1 MKTIEIPSKDP
12 VTDLAKP
19 VFDVRSDIKK
29 RVSQFKGQV
38 DLDEEAAREKERKE
52 EEEATENDKKSTEG
66 TKPAKSTNVVEEVV
80 DSVNHSVYQV
90 NMLRGSV
97 FPHYAGVGLTP
108 YQVATYGGAL
118 VLGMYVL
125 KSYKEGG
132 VDVDGSGQKRSVFR
146 WIDAACGAMVAMLL
160 INFARSVL

>member
-1 MKTIEIPSKDP
+1 MKTIEIPSQDP
-12 VTDLAKP
+12 VTGLAKP
-19 VFDVRSDIKK
+19 VFDVRSDIQK
-29 RVSQFKGQV
+29 RVSQVKSQA
-38 DLDEEAAREKERKE
+38 DLEAAAIKE
-52 EEEATENDKKSTEG
+52 EVQQRSTKTGDDEVEAGN
-66 TKPAKSTNVVEEVV
+66 AKLAQSTNVVEEVV
-80 DSVNHSVYQV
+80 DSVSQGVYQM